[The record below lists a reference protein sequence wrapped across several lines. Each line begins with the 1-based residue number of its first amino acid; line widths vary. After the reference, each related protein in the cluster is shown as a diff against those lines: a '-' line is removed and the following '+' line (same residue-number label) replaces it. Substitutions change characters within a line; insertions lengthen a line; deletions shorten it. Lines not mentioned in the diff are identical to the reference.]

1 MLNLMANFSSML
13 AENSE
18 LQEALS
24 LFAVTLLVSGIIGLL
39 LYIFNGIGLMKMSN
53 SLGLKHGWI
62 SFIPVANIYALGRV
76 AQNYVKKDGR
86 KSAKLG
92 AALLTLYII
101 MFVISIIF
109 FVFLG
114 IALVTVF
121 QLASGAVMDNS
132 TMNLEMFSSF
142 IPVIVFY
149 FLFLAVAIAYIVV
162 YYVALYKIFDMF
174 SNYGVLFVVLSI
186 FFTSLAPIFIFA
198 IRNGAPK
205 RTYEERL
212 GITLSNE

>member
-1 MLNLMANFSSML
+1 MLPFSSLL
-13 AENSE
+13 AENPEVES
-18 LQEALS
+18 
-24 LFAVTLLVSGIIGLL
+24 VLLMFGVVYGISAILGLL

-62 SFIPVANIYALGRV
+62 SFIPVANIYALGRI
-76 AQNYVKKDGR
+76 AQNYVKQDGR

-101 MFVISIIF
+101 MFVISIVF
-109 FVFLG
+109 FIFLG

-121 QLASGAVMDNS
+121 QLAGGAVIED
-132 TMNLEMFSSF
+132 TVMNVEMFSSF

-149 FLFLAVAIAYIVV
+149 FVFLAVAIAYIVV

>member
-1 MLNLMANFSSML
+1 MLNLMTNFSSML

-24 LFAVTLLVSGIIGLL
+24 LFAVTFLVSGILGLL

-53 SLGLKHGWI
+53 SLGLKNGWI

-101 MFVISIIF
+101 MFVVSIVF

-114 IALVTVF
+114 IALVSVF
-121 QLASGAVMDNS
+121 QYASSAVLDNS
-132 TMNLEMFSSF
+132 TMNIEMFSSF

-149 FLFLAVAIAYIVV
+149 FVFMAVAIAYIVV

-174 SNYGVLFVVLSI
+174 SNHGVLFVVLSI

-198 IRNGAPK
+198 IRNSAPK

>member
-18 LQEALS
+18 LQEAIS

-121 QLASGAVMDNS
+121 QLASSAVLDNS
-132 TMNLEMFSSF
+132 TMNIEMFSSF

-149 FLFLAVAIAYIVV
+149 FVFMAVAIAYIVV

-174 SNYGVLFVVLSI
+174 SNHGALFTVLSI

-198 IRNGAPK
+198 IRNGDPK

-212 GITLSNE
+212 GINFSNE